1 MAFFG
6 KKKKEDDKKTKLAD
20 AKPLKVAQ
28 KKKKPTE
35 KAAKA
40 SMKDLY
46 SDGRVEPKT
55 KSKAKGK
62 SVRKY
67 ADAYRVLIKPLITE
81 KAANLGTINKYVFA
95 VADKA
100 NKIEIA
106 KAVNEVYGVKPIS
119 VNIIRVSGKKVRYGR
134 VFGKR
139 KDWKKAMVT
148 LPAGKTINIY
158 EGV

>member
-28 KKKKPTE
+28 KKKP
-35 KAAKA
+35 AKA
-40 SMKDLY
+40 SAKSSMKDLY

-55 KSKAKGK
+55 KSKTKGK

-67 ADAYRVLIKPLITE
+67 AGAYRVLIKPLITE